1 MLSCS
6 SSFLCFCGSGLGW
19 KMYAK
24 WGMTQAG
31 KITQLI
37 MFCVQAPNITMPSN
51 GSRLPGFTPYSR
63 PAARRSC
70 VLYPFVLC
78 MEKLACL
85 IGRKNVQDKSWKPIH
100 VSKGGAGISHLF
112 LADGILLLSRQRIF
126 K

>member
-6 SSFLCFCGSGLGW
+6 SSFLCYCGFGLGW

-24 WGMTQAG
+24 WGMTEAG

-37 MFCVQAPNITMPSN
+37 MFCVQASNITMPWN
-51 GSRLPGFTPYSR
+51 GSRLPGFTPTRGLRQGDPMY
-63 PAARRSC
+63 P
-70 VLYPFVLC
+70 YPFVLC

-85 IGRKNVQDKSWKPIH
+85 IGRKKVQDKSWKPIH
-100 VSKGGAGISHLF
+100 VPKGGAGISHLF